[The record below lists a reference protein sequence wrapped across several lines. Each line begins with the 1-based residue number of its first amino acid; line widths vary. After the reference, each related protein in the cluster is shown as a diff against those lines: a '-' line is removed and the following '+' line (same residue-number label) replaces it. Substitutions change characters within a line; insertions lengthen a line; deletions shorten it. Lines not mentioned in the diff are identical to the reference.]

1 MLKELAGGIEMT
13 YMSPGHPD
21 WPEFIERLAGP
32 EACDVSKGGSWRCH
46 NDTRGTEAILR
57 EHHPDC
63 DLATTLGFFASQGG
77 HCDCE
82 VILNVRPL
90 GGEGY
95 DWLIEGRSTCVAIS
109 CGSSPCAH
117 RRAARSPSSRN
128 FRAPPWIWWT
138 SLIPE
143 GIEIQRY
150 LADHIPDVADLR
162 SVQALARSRRPRAPG
177 RF

>member
-1 MLKELAGGIEMT
+1 MT

-32 EACDVSKGGSWRCH
+32 EACDVGKGGSWRCH
-46 NDTRGTEAILR
+46 NDTRAAEAILR
-57 EHHPDC
+57 KHHPDC
-63 DLATTLGFFASQGG
+63 DLNATLGFFASQGG

-95 DWLIEGRSTCVAIS
+95 DWLIARALELRGDLMRVLAVRPPA
-109 CGSSPCAH
+109 GSSIAFEQEFQS
-117 RRAARSPSSRN
+117 ASMDLVD
-128 FRAPPWIWWT
+128 APV
-138 SLIPE
+138 PE

-150 LADHIPDVADLR
+150 LASHMPDAADMR
-162 SVQALARSRRPRAPG
+162 AVEELARSREPRSPG